1 MVGKPQTQPDFYSL
15 QIEEAQRFHID
26 LDPSPKRPLSVVS
39 GGREH
44 CQPDYA
50 IKRPGFDY
58 WGIEFVAQG
67 EGKLVLNGEDYTLSG
82 GTLFAYGPGIPQ
94 DITTDSRQT
103 LVKYFVDFAGT
114 RGEELLTEFGPAPGS
129 VVQSS
134 APGEVLA
141 VFDELI
147 RCGRRN
153 SPVQQRMAGLLL
165 EYLIIKIGESSVPHG
180 AAGSPA
186 FANYRRCRKAIEDG
200 WRHLRSVQE
209 IAAECHLDPAYLC
222 RLFQRFDHVTPYQ
235 YLLCL
240 KMSHAAA
247 LLQIPGA
254 TVKEV
259 ADALGFSDVF
269 HFSRVFKK
277 INGLP
282 PARFARSSARH

>member
-1 MVGKPQTQPDFYSL
+1 MAKTAVGQPDFFSL
-15 QIEEAQRFHID
+15 QIAEARRFHMD
-26 LDPSPKRPLSVVS
+26 LDPSPDCPLSVVS

-44 CQPDYA
+44 CQPDYE

-67 EGKLVLNGEDYTLSG
+67 EGALVLGGEDYNLSG
-82 GTLFAYGPGIPQ
+82 GTLFAYGPGIAQ
-94 DITTDSRQT
+94 DIKTDSRQT
-103 LVKYFVDFAGT
+103 MVKYFIDFAGV
-114 RGEELLTEFGPAPGS
+114 RGGELLREFAPAPGS
-129 VVQSS
+129 VVQTS

-141 VFDELI
+141 VFEELI
-147 RCGRRN
+147 RCGLRS
-153 SPVQQRMAGLLL
+153 SPFQQRMAGLLL
-165 EYLIIKIGESSVPHG
+165 EYLIIKIGESSIPYG

-186 FANYRRCRKAIEDG
+186 FANYRRCRQVIEDG
-200 WRHLRSVQE
+200 WRHLQSLNE
-209 IAAECHLDPAYLC
+209 IADECNLAPAYLC
-222 RLFQRFDHVTPYQ
+222 RLFQRYDHVTPYQ
-235 YLLCL
+235 YLLRL

-247 LLQIPGA
+247 LLQVPGS

-282 PARFARSSARH
+282 PARFARSSVRH